1 MSQNDTMSTAKRQG
15 RIVFIEPKPPNL
27 HIFSKFMSPRLGV
40 FILGSLMKQ
49 RGWDVDVF
57 IEDMAR
63 INWDRIKSADIVGIS
78 TITSTAPR
86 AYKIADKAREM
97 GKKVIMGGPHPTFLT
112 EEALRHA
119 DYVIRGEGETALNA
133 FIDTWENGDDY
144 STVPGLSYI
153 DRQNGRIV
161 HNPVSQ
167 MVPDLDKISF
177 PDFSLFRG
185 NDKLLKAG
193 SVIPI
198 QISRGCPFDCSF
210 CSVTPM
216 FGKRYRFRSVENT
229 MQELRQYQDGNHFIF
244 FYDDNFTARP
254 AQTKELLRAMIKEN
268 LNFSWSAQVRVDVAR
283 DPELVELMKKAGC
296 HTVFIG
302 FESVNPGSLE
312 EMQKNQG
319 VDDIIRAIKI
329 LHKFHIHIHGMFVLG
344 TDHDNWKSV
353 KQTVRFA
360 KKNKL
365 TSVQFLILTPLPGS
379 ELYYSMERKNRLIF
393 KDWSL
398 YDAHHVVFRPANFS
412 EADLQACQVYCHK
425 KFYSRLERLR
435 KLLTG
440 NLTGVFI
447 SFYARQLNRVWRKKN
462 KTFLQVLK
470 LLKPNRTADI
480 SIDYREKISLQ

>member
-1 MSQNDTMSTAKRQG
+1 MKR
-15 RIVFIEPKPPNL
+15 RMIFIEPKPPNL

-40 FILGSLMKQ
+40 FILGSMMKQ
-49 RGWDVDVF
+49 RGWDVDVY

-63 INWDRIKSADIVGIS
+63 IDWDSIKSADIVGIS

-86 AYKIADKAREM
+86 AYKIADKVREM
-97 GKKVIMGGPHPTFLT
+97 GLPVIMGGPHPTFLT
-112 EEALRHA
+112 EEALEHA
-119 DYVIRGEGETALNA
+119 DFVVRGEGESALTA
-133 FIDTWENGDDY
+133 FIDSWENGRDF

-153 DRQNGRIV
+153 DKQNGRFV
-161 HNPVSQ
+161 HNPAAQ
-167 MVPDLDKISF
+167 MVPNLDELSF
-177 PDFSLFRG
+177 PDFSLFKG
-185 NDKLLKAG
+185 NNKILKDG

-229 MQELRQYQDGNHFIF
+229 MRELRQYKDGNHFIF

-254 AQTKELLRAMIKEN
+254 AHAKELLRAMIKED
-268 LNFSWSAQVRVDVAR
+268 LNFNWSAQVRVDVAR
-283 DPELVELMKKAGC
+283 DPELVDLMKKAGC

-302 FESVNPGSLE
+302 FESVNPQSLE
-312 EMQKNQG
+312 EMHKCQG
-319 VDDIIRAIKI
+319 VDDIIRAIKT
-329 LHKFHIHIHGMFVLG
+329 LHKYHIHIHGMFVMG
-344 TDHDNWKSV
+344 ADHDNRKSV

-360 KKNKL
+360 KKHKL

-379 ELYYSMERKNRLIF
+379 ELYYSLERKNRLIF

-412 EADLQACQVYCHK
+412 EADLQACQVYSHK
-425 KFYSRLERLR
+425 KFYSRLDRIR
-435 KLLTG
+435 KLFSGNMTG
-440 NLTGVFI
+440 FFI
-447 SFYARQLNRVWRKKN
+447 NYYARHLNRVWKKKN

-470 LLKPNRTADI
+470 LLKPNRIADI
-480 SIDYREKISLQ
+480 KIDYREKVSLS